1 MKIVKIIGAIII
13 TLALFAIISGQ
24 FDIYKAVTKNDL
36 GSLYQSGPTYLT
48 STMATSSVGIY
59 TSATV
64 LSPKARGYAFIQNNS
79 SNNVYLCLAATCAA
93 NTGILLQASSTY
105 AITPDNQYIGAVSAI
120 AITATSTLLT
130 TELRQ

>member
-1 MKIVKIIGAIII
+1 MKIVKIIASLLVTI
-13 TLALFAIISGQ
+13 ALFVIISGQ
-24 FDIYKAVTKNDL
+24 FDIYDAVTENKL
-36 GSLYQSGPTYLT
+36 GSLYQSGPTYSSATL
-48 STMATSSVGIY
+48 ATSSVGIY

-93 NTGILLQASSTY
+93 NTGILLTASSTY
-105 AITPDNQYIGAVSAI
+105 SIAPGNQYIGAVSAI